1 MIIRVANKDDYDGY
15 YQIKSD
21 EKNVFWGGWATVPD
35 YEAFKKVFMS
45 RISDSKRR
53 EYICIIDGQI
63 VGYLAA
69 VILDSKVEISYGV
82 KSCYS
87 GQGIATALIDFAVKE
102 FVNKSIIAWV
112 SEKNIGSQKC
122 LLKNG
127 FLKSEENE
135 RRSLQLDKDEHV
147 FYKWERKSAS

>member
-1 MIIRVANKDDYDGY
+1 MIIRTANANDYDGY

-21 EKNVFWGGWATVPD
+21 EKNVFWGGWTTAPD
-35 YEAFKKVFMS
+35 YESFKNVFMS
-45 RISDSKRR
+45 RISDSQRR
-53 EYICIIDGQI
+53 EYVCVIDGQI

-69 VILDSKVEISYGV
+69 VLLDSLVEISYGV
-82 KSCYS
+82 KSDFS
-87 GQGIATALIDFAVKE
+87 GQGVATSLIGFVVSEFADKTL
-102 FVNKSIIAWV
+102 IAWV

-127 FLKSEENE
+127 FLKSEEQE

-147 FYKWERKSAS
+147 FCKWVKKSA

>member
-1 MIIRVANKDDYDGY
+1 MIIRVANEEDYEGY

-21 EKNVFWGGWATVPD
+21 ETNVFWGGWATAPNYD
-35 YEAFKKVFMS
+35 AFKKVFMS
-45 RISDSKRR
+45 RISDSQRR
-53 EYICIIDGQI
+53 EYVCIIDEQI
-63 VGYLAA
+63 VGYLAV

-82 KSCYS
+82 KSSYS
-87 GQGIATALIDFAVKE
+87 GQGIATSLIGFAVGE
-102 FVNKSIIAWV
+102 FTDKTIIAWV

-135 RRSLQLDKDEHV
+135 RRFLQLDKDEHV
-147 FYKWERKSAS
+147 FFKWERKSAS